1 MQGYLLITAETLIE
15 TIAHRRNIEQITPT
29 VLPIE

>member
-1 MQGYLLITAETLIE
+1 MQGYLIITTETLIE
-15 TIAHRRNIEQITPT
+15 TIGHRRNIEQITST